1 MSACNIT
8 GIKYRG
14 KIIVVQAK
22 PKYVKTCAKIGLLPQ
37 SNINIRLSVIYSWM
51 NCFTVS
57 YRNRLTEK
65 KSAWF
70 LHIYANAV

>member
-37 SNINIRLSVIYSWM
+37 SNINIRLSVIYS
-51 NCFTVS
+51 
-57 YRNRLTEK
+57 
-65 KSAWF
+65 
-70 LHIYANAV
+70 